1 MTEQVEF
8 TGVSSTLVEKNKE
21 KESGEKNKK

>member
-21 KESGEKNKK
+21 KESDEKNKK